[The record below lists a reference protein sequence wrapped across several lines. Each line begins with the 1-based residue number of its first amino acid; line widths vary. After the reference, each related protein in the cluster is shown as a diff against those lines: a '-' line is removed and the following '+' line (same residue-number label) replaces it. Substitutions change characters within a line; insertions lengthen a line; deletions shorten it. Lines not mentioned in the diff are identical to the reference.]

1 MLQQNPME
9 TYGLLGQSLSHSASP
24 VLHRMLGDYAYTLFE
39 KTPEELA
46 DFLTRGSF
54 RGLNVTIP
62 YKKTVLPYL
71 AELSPRAA
79 ALGSVNTLLR
89 RTDGSLLGDN
99 TDYPGFAYLLEAKGL
114 NPMGKKVLV
123 LGSGGASQTVQA
135 LLRDRGVSPIVISRF
150 GPENYQNLSR
160 HQDADW
166 IINTTPVGMFPGNGQ
181 APLSLAHFPALSLVI
196 DLIYNPLRTALL
208 LEAESRGIPA
218 LNGLSMLAAQAFYSS
233 RLWGLTEKTEADL
246 PALVNDLQDKQEN
259 IILIGMP
266 GSGKS
271 TRARQLGESLQR
283 PVYDSDQIFTREEGI
298 SPEQFIREQGE
309 AAFRSK
315 ESAILARLGALSGA
329 VIATGGGAVT
339 RPENYPLLHQNGRI
353 IWLRRPL
360 SALDISAKPLFH
372 RPDLAVLYEERKA
385 LYQSWAD
392 EAWDCE

>member
-1 MLQQNPME
+1 ME

-24 VLHRMLGDYAYTLFE
+24 ALHRMLGDYPYTLFE

-46 DFLTRGSF
+46 DFLARGSF

-89 RTDGSLLGDN
+89 RADGSLLGDN

-123 LGSGGASQTVQA
+123 LGSGGASRTVQA

-150 GPENYQNLSR
+150 GPENYDNLSR
-160 HQDADW
+160 HQDTDW

-181 APLSLAHFPALSLVI
+181 VPLSLAPFPALSLVI

-218 LNGLSMLAAQAFYSS
+218 VGGLSMLAAQAFYSS

-246 PALVNDLQDKQEN
+246 PALVKALQDKQEN

-271 TRARQLGESLQR
+271 TLARQLGENLQR
-283 PVYDSDQIFTREEGI
+283 PVYDSDQIFAREEGI
-298 SPEQFIREQGE
+298 SPEQFIHEQGE

-372 RPDLAVLYEERKA
+372 RPDLAALYEERKA

-392 EAWDCE
+392 EAWDYE